1 MSKDSPVVE
10 KLKRAEE
17 FKRELIEFATTGH
30 LKEDFEQQREQF
42 FELAEPESEHEAQSL
57 LEWFLYDWVD
67 DYGEGVIDHFVDS
80 RDDLTEEEEAM
91 LLEWMASL
99 NSVFEI
105 KSIKKNC
112 ISLSDLD
119 GGDSFPVTTL
129 ADSSDLPFQ
138 KGQFLAARLLPLA
151 DLFIFAG
158 AQYIMPNRESA
169 MEVLEMRR
177 SLEDGGSSEQLLQAQ
192 QEQRE
197 AFIELFGSD
206 EITLAAKQIPS
217 MIGRFQR
224 YILLER
230 RDEETGKTAAEM
242 YEEEFGREMKLP
254 EVPPVPKEL
263 AEFGEVTI
271 LCDEFDGIVILPE
284 YQKFKLVFACKNP
297 DEEIP
302 DWKDL
307 LWDYVEDPSI
317 PIVAFE
323 RVAETHPEQVEQI
336 MRLLLEDET
345 FSIEHLYAA
354 LLHYKQPVDGI
365 EDMEDEELLWDLFDG
380 SNEPA
385 KTNAAEAEPDTNHK
399 PSSNVIDFSSKPTSA
414 KKQ

>member
-1 MSKDSPVVE
+1 MK
-10 KLKRAEE
+10 KLQRAEE

-30 LKEDFEQQREQF
+30 LKEDFQQQREQF
-42 FELAEPESEHEAQSL
+42 FALAEPEGEHEAQSL

-80 RDDLTEEEEAM
+80 RDDLDEEEESM

-105 KSIKKNC
+105 KSLKKNC

-119 GGDSFPVTTL
+119 SGDVFPVTTIMDVS
-129 ADSSDLPFQ
+129 ALPFE
-138 KGQFLAARLLPLA
+138 KGQFLAARLLPLGE
-151 DLFIFAG
+151 LFIFAG
-158 AQYIMPNRESA
+158 AQYLMPDRESA

-177 SLEDGGSSEQLLQAQ
+177 SLEEGDSSEQLLQVQ

-206 EITLAAKQIPS
+206 EVALAAKQIPS

-230 RDEETGKTAAEM
+230 RDSETRKTAAEM
-242 YEEEFGREMKLP
+242 YEEEFGREMKMP
-254 EVPPVPKEL
+254 DIPPIPKEL
-263 AEFGEVTI
+263 AEIGEVTI

-284 YQKFKLVFACKNP
+284 YQKFKQVFVCENP
-297 DEEIP
+297 DQEIP

-323 RVAETHPEQVEQI
+323 RVAESHPEQVEKI
-336 MRLLLEDET
+336 MRLVLEDET

-354 LLHYKQPVDGI
+354 LLHYKQPVEGI

-380 SNEPA
+380 SQDASKSQN
-385 KTNAAEAEPDTNHK
+385 AEAEPDANQK
-399 PSSNVIDFSSKPTSA
+399 SNSNVLDFSSKITSA
-414 KKQ
+414 KKP